1 MWRIYDSGGTMG
13 TFGQDLQ
20 FALRMMRK
28 NLGFTAA
35 AVLCLMLGIGAT
47 TGIFT
52 VVNAV
57 LLRPLPYSHPEQL
70 VRVYTEFPTFPNGGL
85 PRFWTSAPEFFDLR
99 RDTHSW
105 ASLDAWQA
113 GGTNLGGKTQP
124 VRVTAASVSGGLLE
138 TLGVAPVSGR
148 LISAADDVP
157 GAPLVADISYGTWK
171 TVFGGD
177 PEIVGRETRLDGKKC
192 TIVGVMPASFQFPP
206 GESDPPKVWA
216 PLQLDPATQT
226 NRGGHNYYLLG
237 RLQPGV
243 SPGAAQGELAALV
256 QSYGEHRSP
265 KTHSFSPKDHTI
277 VSYPLQAEVVSS
289 VRPALLVL
297 LGAVAFVLLIASV
310 NVANLLLA
318 RAEARRKE
326 IAIRGA
332 MGAGL
337 GRLARQFVTE
347 GVLLALCGAILGLAL
362 AYGGVRLVQL
372 TNAGGIPRADEIVMD
387 SRVLLFTLGTSLVTG
402 AIFGLAPLVP
412 LLVSGISG
420 SLKDAAGSTTAA
432 GGAQLF
438 RRVLV
443 AGELAMALVL
453 LIGCGLMLRA
463 FWKLQEVHS
472 GMAPDN
478 VVTMRV
484 SLPSGTYTD
493 NKAIAG
499 FWERF
504 EEQITSLPGA
514 RSAALVYGM
523 PPMRAPNM
531 NDTDFEGFVK
541 REGGPLENVDFDQVV
556 TKNYFTTMGIR
567 LMEGRFFDDRDT
579 AAGSPVVIVNSTL
592 ARTFWPN
599 ESAIGKHVRPNSGSK
614 DPWSTVV
621 GVVDDVKNAGLDR
634 PAGAE
639 LYLAYGQAENFGLT
653 DMYVVMRAQSGDSR
667 NLVGA
672 VRERLNVMDSS
683 LPISDVRM
691 MDDVME
697 RAQARPRF
705 LTLLLTLFSVTALA
719 IATVGIYGVV
729 SYSVARR
736 TKEFGLRMVLGA
748 QGGDVLGLVMKQGAG
763 TVLIGLAAGLITA
776 FALTRLMA
784 SLLFGVGATD
794 AATFASVTAVLG
806 AVALAACY
814 VPARRATRVDPMQT
828 LRYE

>member
-1 MWRIYDSGGTMG
+1 MG

-57 LLRPLPYSHPEQL
+57 LLRPLPYAHPEQL
-70 VRVYTEFPTFPNGGL
+70 IRVYTEFPTFPNGGL

-105 ASLDAWQA
+105 ASLDAWQT
-113 GGTNLGGKTQP
+113 GGTNLGGKSEP

-138 TLGVAPVSGR
+138 TLGVAPISGR
-148 LISAADDVP
+148 LISAADDAP
-157 GAPLVADISYGTWK
+157 GAPIVADISYGTWK
-171 TVFGGD
+171 SVFGGD
-177 PEIVGRETRLDGKKC
+177 PGIVGRETRIDGRKC
-192 TIVGVMPASFQFPP
+192 TIVGVMPATFQFPP

-216 PLQLDPATQT
+216 PLQLDPANQK

-237 RLQPGV
+237 RLKTGV
-243 SPGAAQGELAALV
+243 SPAAAQGELSALV
-256 QSYGEHRSP
+256 QGYGEHKSP
-265 KTHSFSPKDHTI
+265 NTHSFDPKNHTI
-277 VSYPLQAEVVSS
+277 VSYPLQGEVVSS

-318 RAEARRKE
+318 RAEARRRE

-347 GVLLALCGAILGLAL
+347 GVLLALCGAILGLGL

-387 SRVLLFTLGTSLVTG
+387 WWVLVFTLGTSLVTG
-402 AIFGLAPLVP
+402 AVFGLAPLVP

-432 GGAQLF
+432 GGAQMF
-438 RRVLV
+438 RRALV
-443 AGELAMALVL
+443 VGELAMALVL

-463 FWKLQEVHS
+463 FWKLQEVHT

-493 NKAIAG
+493 NKKIAG

-504 EEQITSLPGA
+504 AEQITSLPGLK
-514 RSAALVYGM
+514 SAALVYGM

-541 REGGPLENVDFDQVV
+541 REGGPIENVDFDQVV
-556 TKNYFTTMGIR
+556 TKDYFATMGIR
-567 LMEGRFFDDRDT
+567 LMEGRFFDDRET

-599 ESAIGKHVRPNSGSK
+599 ESAIGKHVRPNAGSK

-634 PAGAE
+634 PAGTE
-639 LYLAYGQAENFGLT
+639 MYLDYRQSENFGLT
-653 DMYVVMRAQSGDSR
+653 DMYVVMRAQSGDPR

-672 VRERLNVMDSS
+672 VRERLNVMDAS
-683 LPISDVRM
+683 LPLSDVRM

-705 LTLLLTLFSVTALA
+705 LTLLLSLFSVTALA

-748 QGGDVLGLVMKQGAG
+748 QGADVLGLVMKQGAG
-763 TVLIGLAAGLITA
+763 MVVVGLVAGLVVA

-784 SLLFGVGATD
+784 SLLFGVAPTD
-794 AATFASVTAVLG
+794 LATFASVTVVLA

>member
-1 MWRIYDSGGTMG
+1 MG

-70 VRVYTEFPTFPNGGL
+70 IRVYTEFPTFPNGGL

-105 ASLDAWQA
+105 ASLDAWQT
-113 GGTNLGGKTQP
+113 GGMNLGGASQP
-124 VRVTAASVSGGLLE
+124 VRVTAALVSGGMLE
-138 TLGVAPVSGR
+138 TLGVAPISGR
-148 LISAADDVP
+148 LLSAADDAP
-157 GAPLVADISYGTWK
+157 GAPIVADISYGTWK

-177 PEIVGRETRLDGKKC
+177 PNIVGRETRLDGKKC
-192 TIVGVMPASFQFPP
+192 TIVGVMPRTFQFPP
-206 GESDPPKVWA
+206 GESDPPKVWS
-216 PLQLDPATQT
+216 PLQLDPAVQT

-237 RLQPGV
+237 RLKPGV
-243 SPGAAQGELAALV
+243 SPAAAQGELAALV
-256 QSYGEHRSP
+256 ESYGEHRSP
-265 KTHSFSPKDHTI
+265 HTHSFSPKDHTL

-318 RAEARRKE
+318 RAEARRRE

-337 GRLARQFVTE
+337 ARLARQFVTE
-347 GVLLALCGAILGLAL
+347 GILLALCGAISGLAL

-387 SRVLLFTLGTSLVTG
+387 WRVLMFTLGTSLVTG
-402 AIFGLAPLVP
+402 ALFGLAPLVP

-438 RRVLV
+438 RRALV
-443 AGELAMALVL
+443 VGELAMALVL

-463 FWKLQEVHS
+463 FWKLQEVHT
-472 GMAPDN
+472 GMAPEN
-478 VVTMRV
+478 VITMQV

-493 NKAIAG
+493 KAKIAG
-499 FWERF
+499 FWERLD
-504 EEQITSLPGA
+504 EQITSLPGV

-523 PPMRAPNM
+523 PPVRAPNM
-531 NDTDFEGFVK
+531 NDTDIEGFVK
-541 REGGPLENVDFDQVV
+541 REGGPIENVDFDQVV
-556 TKNYFTTMGIR
+556 TKDYFATMGIR
-567 LMEGRFFDDRDT
+567 LMEGRSFDDRDT
-579 AAGSPVVIVNSTL
+579 AAGSPVVIVNTTM

-599 ESAIGKHVRPNSGSK
+599 ESAIGKHVRANSGSK

-634 PAGAE
+634 PAGTE
-639 LYLAYGQAENFGLT
+639 MYLAYQQTENFALT
-653 DMYVVMRAQSGDSR
+653 DMFVVMRARSGDSR

-672 VRERLNVMDSS
+672 VRERLNAMDSS
-683 LPISDVRM
+683 LPLSDVRS

-705 LTLLLTLFSVTALA
+705 LTLLLALFSVTALA

-763 TVLIGLAAGLITA
+763 MVVIGLAAGLIAA

-784 SLLFGVGATD
+784 SLLFAVAPTD
-794 AATFASVTAVLG
+794 AATFAGVTAVLA

>member
-1 MWRIYDSGGTMG
+1 MQWRFSMG
-13 TFGQDLQ
+13 TLRQDVQ

-28 NLGFTAA
+28 NLGFTTA

-57 LLRPLPYSHPEQL
+57 LLQPLPYAHPEQL

-85 PRFWTSAPEFFDLR
+85 HRFWTSGPEYIDLK

-105 ASLDAWQA
+105 ASLDAWVA
-113 GGTNLGGKTQP
+113 GGANLAGKTQP
-124 VRVTAASVSGGLLE
+124 VRVTAAYLSGGLLE
-138 TLGVAPVSGR
+138 SLGVTPLHGR
-148 LISAADDVP
+148 LISQADDVH
-157 GAPLVADISYGTWK
+157 GVAPVADISYGTWQS
-171 TVFGGD
+171 VFGGD
-177 PEIVGRETRLDGKKC
+177 PAIIGRETFLDGLKC
-192 TIVGVMPASFQFPP
+192 TIIGVMPKGFQFPP
-206 GESDPPKVWA
+206 GEQDPPQVWTA
-216 PLQLDPATQT
+216 LQLDPAKP
-226 NRGGHNYYLLG
+226 GGRSSHNYYMLG
-237 RLQPGV
+237 RVKPGV
-243 SPGAAQGELAALV
+243 SVAQAQGELAALV
-256 QSYGEHRSP
+256 QSYGEHRVP
-265 KTHSFSPKDHTI
+265 KTHSFDPKNHTI
-277 VSYPLQAEVVSS
+277 VSFPLQAEVVSS
-289 VRPALLVL
+289 VRPALLML

-318 RAEARRKE
+318 RAEARRRE

-332 MGAGL
+332 LGAGL
-337 GRLARQFVTE
+337 PRLARQFITE
-347 GVLLALCGAILGLAL
+347 GILLALCGAILGLAL
-362 AYGGVRLVQL
+362 SYGGVRLVQL

-387 SRVLLFTLGTSLVTG
+387 WRVLLFTLGTSLVTG

-412 LLVSGISG
+412 LLASGISG
-420 SLKDAAGSTTAA
+420 SLKDAAGSATAS

-438 RRVLV
+438 RRALV
-443 AGELAMALVL
+443 VGELAMALVL

-463 FWKLQEVHS
+463 FWKLQEVHT

-478 VVTMRV
+478 VITMRV

-493 NKAIAG
+493 NKKIAG

-504 EEQITSLPGA
+504 AEQITSLPGLK
-514 RSAALVYGM
+514 SAALVYGM

-541 REGGPLENVDFDQVV
+541 REGGPIENVDFDQVV
-556 TKNYFTTMGIR
+556 TKDYFATMGIR

-599 ESAIGKHVRPNSGSK
+599 ESAIGKHVRPNPGSK

-634 PAGAE
+634 PAGTE
-639 LYLAYGQAENFGLT
+639 LYLPCGQAENFGLT
-653 DMYVVMRAQSGDSR
+653 DMYVVMRGQSGEPR

-672 VRERLNVMDSS
+672 VRERLNVLDAS
-683 LPISDVRM
+683 LPLSDVRM

-705 LTLLLTLFSVTALA
+705 LTLLLSLFSVTALA

-748 QGGDVLGLVMKQGAG
+748 QGGDVLALVMKQGALM
-763 TVLIGLAAGLITA
+763 VLIGLAAGLITA
-776 FALTRLMA
+776 VALTRLMA
-784 SLLFGVGATD
+784 SLLFSVAPTD
-794 AATFASVTAVLG
+794 AATFASVTAVLA

-814 VPARRATRVDPMQT
+814 VPARRAMRVDPMQT

>member
-1 MWRIYDSGGTMG
+1 MG

-35 AVLCLMLGIGAT
+35 TVLCLMLGIGAT

-105 ASLDAWQA
+105 ASLDAWQT
-113 GGTNLGGKTQP
+113 GGANLGGKSEP

-138 TLGVAPVSGR
+138 TLGVVPISGR
-148 LISAADDVP
+148 LISAADDLP
-157 GAPLVADISYGTWK
+157 GAPLVADISYGNWK
-171 TVFGGD
+171 SVFGGD
-177 PEIVGRETRLDGKKC
+177 PGIVGRETRLDGKKC
-192 TIVGVMPASFQFPP
+192 TIVGVMPATFQFPP
-206 GESDPPKVWA
+206 GESDTPKVWA
-216 PLQLDPATQT
+216 PLQLDPAIQT

-237 RLQPGV
+237 RLKTGV
-243 SPGAAQGELAALV
+243 SPAAAQGELSALV
-256 QSYGEHRSP
+256 QSYGEHKSP
-265 KTHSFSPKDHTI
+265 NTHSFDPKNHTI
-277 VSYPLQAEVVSS
+277 VSYPLQSEVVSS

-297 LGAVAFVLLIASV
+297 LGAVVFVLLIASV

-318 RAEARRKE
+318 RAEARRRE

-347 GVLLALCGAILGLAL
+347 GVLLALCGAILGLGL

-387 SRVLLFTLGTSLVTG
+387 WRVLVFTLGTSLVTG
-402 AIFGLAPLVP
+402 AVFGLAPLVP

-432 GGAQLF
+432 GGAQMF
-438 RRVLV
+438 RRALV
-443 AGELAMALVL
+443 VGELAMALVL

-463 FWKLQEVHS
+463 FWKLQEVHT

-493 NKAIAG
+493 NKKIAG

-504 EEQITSLPGA
+504 AEQITSLPGLK
-514 RSAALVYGM
+514 SAALVYGM

-541 REGGPLENVDFDQVV
+541 REGGPIENVDFDQVI
-556 TKNYFTTMGIR
+556 TKDYFATMGIR

-592 ARTFWPN
+592 AHTFWPN

-634 PAGAE
+634 PAGTE
-639 LYLAYGQAENFGLT
+639 MYLDYRQSENFGLT
-653 DMYVVMRAQSGDSR
+653 DMYVVLRAQSGDPR

-672 VRERLNVMDSS
+672 VRERLNVMDAS
-683 LPISDVRM
+683 LPLSDVRM
-691 MDDVME
+691 MDDVMQ

-705 LTLLLTLFSVTALA
+705 LTLLLSLFSVTALA

-763 TVLIGLAAGLITA
+763 MVVVGLVAGWVVA

-784 SLLFGVGATD
+784 SLLFGVAPTD
-794 AATFASVTAVLG
+794 LATFASVTVVLAG
-806 AVALAACY
+806 VALAACY